1 MPKALLDV
9 DVKRFNQ
16 VLENIINNSNK
27 YAKDSKI
34 EVRGEINK
42 DNYVIKIK
50 DFGEG
55 IKDKDLPF
63 IFNKFYRGENAL
75 EKQGS
80 GLGLFI
86 VKYIMNQLK
95 GDVEVYNNNG
105 LEVKLI
111 LPLKFKS

>member
-1 MPKALLDV
+1 MRKKLV
-9 DVKRFNQ
+9 
-16 VLENIINNSNK
+16 NITI
-27 YAKDSKI
+27 I
-34 EVRGEINK
+34 
-42 DNYVIKIK
+42 
-50 DFGEG
+50 
-55 IKDKDLPF
+55 F
-63 IFNKFYRGENAL
+63 INKFYRGENAL

-86 VKYIMNQLK
+86 VKYIMNQLN

>member
-1 MPKALLDV
+1 M
-9 DVKRFNQ
+9 
-16 VLENIINNSNK
+16 EI
-27 YAKDSKI
+27 SKI
-34 EVRGEINK
+34 LQK
-42 DNYVIKIK
+42 
-50 DFGEG
+50 
-55 IKDKDLPF
+55 LQ
-63 IFNKFYRGENAL
+63 AL
-75 EKQGS
+75 NQGS